1 MPSRVSTLAPR
12 TARSRHAII
21 HFARHEF
28 LASISAIMIGGLDNR
43 FFEYVVTVVLQEV
56 KKRLAKERDLD
67 GIDLSNIIQ
76 AEGRRP
82 RRAAAVTVS
91 YK

>member
-1 MPSRVSTLAPR
+1 
-12 TARSRHAII
+12 
-21 HFARHEF
+21 
-28 LASISAIMIGGLDNR
+28 MIGGLDNR
-43 FFEYVVTVVLQEV
+43 LFEYVITVVLQEV